1 MSLINPS
8 SLHRVV
14 CRPALPKDSADVLE
28 FAKYIW
34 DGEDYIP
41 FVWHKWL
48 ADPEGLLA
56 AAEYAGHA
64 VGIGK
69 LTLLSPG
76 QWWLEGLRVDP
87 AYEDRGI
94 ATHLNDYLMGHWLE
108 FGDGMVRLATAS
120 FRVKVHHLCERS
132 NFVKISELSIFAAP
146 ALPGSI
152 SDFQPITLDGVPH
165 AVEHA
170 LCSQS
175 MSLPAGMMDIGWQY
189 LKPCEKKVAALVEG
203 HKAWW
208 WRKGAGL
215 LAFWED
221 ENPEEKPVPVVSIL
235 ACEIKD
241 IPNLLMDY
249 RRLAASLGYEEAAW
263 FAPLKPELL
272 PLLEGAGFKR
282 DWEDAEYVY
291 EKQHPIWK
299 N

>member
-87 AYEDRGI
+87 ACEDRGI
-94 ATHLNDYLMGHWLE
+94 ASHLNDYLMGQWLE

-132 NFVKISELSIFAAP
+132 NFVKISELSIFTAP
-146 ALPGSI
+146 ILPGTFT
-152 SDFQPITLDGVPH
+152 DFQPLTLDDVPR

>member
-1 MSLINPS
+1 MSLIKPT
-8 SLHRVV
+8 SLYRVV

-28 FAKYIW
+28 FTKFIW
-34 DGEDYIP
+34 EGDDYIP

-87 AYEDRGI
+87 ACEDRGI
-94 ATHLNDYLMGHWLE
+94 ASHLNDYLMGHWFE

-120 FRVKVHHLCERS
+120 FRVKVHHLCEKN
-132 NFVKISELSIFAAP
+132 NFTKISELSVFAAP
-146 ALPGSI
+146 ILPGAI
-152 SDFQPITLDGVPH
+152 PDFPPLTLDDVPR
-165 AVEHA
+165 AVELA

-175 MSLPAGMMDIGWQY
+175 MSLSAGMMDIGWQY
-189 LKPCEKKVAALVEG
+189 LKPCEKRMTELVEG
-203 HKAWW
+203 QKVWW

-221 ENPEEKPVPVVSIL
+221 ENPESKPVPVVSIL
-235 ACEIKD
+235 ACDIKD
-241 IPNLLMDY
+241 IPDLLMDY

-282 DWEDAEYVY
+282 DWEDALYVY